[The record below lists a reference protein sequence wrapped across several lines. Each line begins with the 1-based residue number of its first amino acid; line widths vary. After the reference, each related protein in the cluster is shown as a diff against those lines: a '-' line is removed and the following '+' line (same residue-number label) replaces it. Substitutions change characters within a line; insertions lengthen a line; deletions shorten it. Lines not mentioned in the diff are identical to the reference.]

1 MEMKKYKLGEICRIA
16 SARRIFENEYVAA
29 GIPFIRGQEVSDGS
43 LMNPKSKF
51 QCYISK
57 KRFEELK
64 KEYGIPKKGDI
75 LITAVGTIGNLCY
88 LDKDIDFYFKDGNLI
103 WFSDFKEDILS
114 EYLYFFMKED
124 YFKKQ
129 LNHTLIGAVQK
140 ALTMEKLSKIEIIV
154 PPLPTQQKIAAV
166 LSSLDKKI
174 ALNCR
179 INARLEQMAKRLYE
193 HYFVQF
199 DFPTADGKPYK
210 TSGGK
215 MVYSSELKREIPDG
229 WEVKSI
235 KSVMDCDISGDWGQ
249 DIQKGNYD
257 YKVNCIRGCDITDMT
272 SLPQRFILTV
282 NSKKLLEENDFVIE
296 ISGGSPTQSTGRI
309 IQITREILDR
319 FNNKLICSNF
329 CRGIRLSN
337 KNYVSYFNYM
347 WKMFYQNDVFFNYEG
362 KTSGLKNFQFDTF
375 VNEKWYF
382 PDEKLVKQ
390 FNEVIF
396 QIKKEIDKN
405 ELESARLTSLRD
417 RLLPLLMNGQV
428 SVE

>member
-43 LMNPKSKF
+43 LTNPKSKF

-114 EYLYFFMKED
+114 EYLYFFMKGD

-174 ALNCR
+174 ALNSR

-215 MVYSSELKREIPDG
+215 MVYSSELKREIPEG
-229 WEVKSI
+229 WEVKRLGELNVVSRGTTI
-235 KSVMDCDISGDWGQ
+235 TQKQ
-249 DIQKGNYD
+249 TTKGNI
-257 YKVNCIRGCDITDMT
+257 KVVAGGLTYSYTNGESNRRKNCITVSGSGENAGFVNFWREPIFASDCSTVQFEDDFDTIICYFNLKMHEHIFFRNSHKSAQPHVYPSDIKEI
-272 SLPQRFILTV
+272 P
-282 NSKKLLEENDFVIE
+282 FVIPPKE
-296 ISGGSPTQSTGRI
+296 VKEKIKDLFLKANDKI
-309 IQITREILDR
+309 AIL
-319 FNNKLICSNF
+319 
-329 CRGIRLSN
+329 
-337 KNYVSYFNYM
+337 
-347 WKMFYQNDVFFNYEG
+347 Q
-362 KTSGLKNFQFDTF
+362 Q
-375 VNEKWYF
+375 
-382 PDEKLVKQ
+382 
-390 FNEVIF
+390 
-396 QIKKEIDKN
+396 
-405 ELESARLTSLRD
+405 ESARLTSLRD

-428 SVE
+428 SV